1 VAYAYAKQLEVPRRV
16 KELLQ
21 DRDPDSV
28 PEMDH
33 IDLVEK
39 YKKLMKEGQEHKE
52 NELSKVF
59 HMYMIIKEQGMQSLV
74 ICQEFTFFF
83 FDICS
88 CLFKLLI
95 VFFYRA
101 WVLFTRFQRCQQ

>member
-1 VAYAYAKQLEVPRRV
+1 MAYAYAKQLEVPRRV

-52 NELSKVF
+52 NGLSKVF

-74 ICQEFTFFF
+74 ICQEFTFFSLTF
-83 FDICS
+83 AAVCS
-88 CLFKLLI
+88 N
-95 VFFYRA
+95 Y
-101 WVLFTRFQRCQQ
+101 